1 MDEKDKRLVMLAAI
15 LIPIVI
21 LVFLELAMAYV
32 SFIVLVIII
41 IALYA
46 TKNANKKEIFLI
58 FLPYFIFFIAYSGF
72 LLPSIDIAK
81 GQGTVLDDAWFEGLN
96 WIRNN
101 TEECSIVATYWDPG
115 HLITGVARRAVIFD
129 GASQSTLRTYVVPG
143 NLSEDEIKDIAATD
157 IYVAKTK
164 FNTTLNEVVTEITT
178 ARIKDI
184 STTLFTDNET
194 QAIKILNRYR
204 KDNCTM
210 YYLVS
215 GLTSVS
221 DLIRISGWWSYFST
235 FDPVNKGT
243 HYNYLVL
250 TLSQM
255 KPIVS
260 ENIVSYEYAISA
272 SQKFVLY
279 EQNNT
284 LRPYFQAQNQFQP
297 VEKVFFFDNTGTP
310 HLNITKNEAEVKG
323 MLWVFPGKSALIYIP
338 PQLENSLF
346 TKLFLFNGMNL
357 DGTPVKGFEYVN
369 GWPSN
374 SWFKEVRLYKVNF
387 SNLTS

>member
-15 LIPIVI
+15 FIPII
-21 LVFLELAMAYV
+21 LLIFLEQYSYI
-32 SFIVLVIII
+32 SFIALIMI
-41 IALYA
+41 IAILYT
-46 TKNANKKEIFLI
+46 TKNINKRETFVI
-58 FLPYFIFFIAYSGF
+58 FLPYLIFFIAWFGF

-81 GQGTVLDDAWFEGLN
+81 GQGPVLDDAWFEGLT

-101 TEECSIVATYWDPG
+101 TEECSIIATYWDPG

-157 IYVAKTK
+157 LYVAKTK

-194 QAIKILNRYR
+194 QAIKILKRYR
-204 KDNCTM
+204 NNCTM

-260 ENIVSYEYAISA
+260 ENIVSYEYALSA

-279 EQNNT
+279 EKNNT
-284 LRPYFQAQNQFQP
+284 LIPYFQAQNQFQP
-297 VEKVFFFDNTGTP
+297 VEKAFFFDNTGTP
-310 HLNITKNEAEVKG
+310 HLITQNEAEVKG

-346 TKLFLFNGMNL
+346 TKLFLFNGMNF

-387 SNLTS
+387 SNLIQ